1 MDDRPVRV
9 RAFINEIEGHLL
21 VEAARADGRT
31 AARHF
36 TRRLPWLTDTQRAEV
51 ERLYTEEHL
60 SLTRHGWQ
68 HIARR
73 GRQLRAEYE
82 ETYRVLRRRLLL
94 RSLLGFAS
102 ALAVLVL
109 LLVPMGPVYLS
120 FQ

>member
-9 RAFINEIEGHLL
+9 RAFINEVEGHLL
-21 VEAARADGRT
+21 VAAARAEGRT

-36 TRRLPWLTDTQRAEV
+36 TQRLPWLTDTQRAEV
-51 ERLYTEEHL
+51 ERLYAEEHL

-73 GRQLRAEYE
+73 ACQLRAEYE

-94 RSLLGFAS
+94 GSLLALALPLALAS
-102 ALAVLVL
+102 AVLRAGGML
-109 LLVPMGPVYLS
+109 
-120 FQ
+120 